1 MKMKNH
7 IINYQEKD
15 WLADEQEKILND
27 KHREISITYADLL
40 NINEILNNSL
50 TYITTV
56 NDEVHI
62 IEPKDFIELNAL
74 SIRYKK
80 EKSTV
85 VIALDKIIS
94 VEYCL

>member
-40 NINEILNNSL
+40 NTDEILNSTL
-50 TYITTV
+50 TYITTI
-56 NDEVHI
+56 NDEIHI
-62 IEPKDFIELNAL
+62 IEPNDLIELNAL
-74 SIRYKK
+74 SIKYKRK
-80 EKSTV
+80 KSTV
-85 VIALDKIIS
+85 VIALDKVIS